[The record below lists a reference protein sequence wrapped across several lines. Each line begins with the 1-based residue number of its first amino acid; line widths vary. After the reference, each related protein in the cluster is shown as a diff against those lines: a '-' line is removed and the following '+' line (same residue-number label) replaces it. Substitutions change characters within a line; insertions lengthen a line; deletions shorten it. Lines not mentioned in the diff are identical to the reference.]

1 MYIYLI
7 YQITD
12 THVPPEDG
20 KAVRS
25 NFKTLM
31 GYVSNNPA
39 DLLVLTGDLPGE
51 DGNKEVYEWMKEQL
65 PENQLT
71 YVIPGNHDDDEN
83 LFEAFGEDICVN
95 REFFHTLSLDEI
107 DIVFTNSGSGVLPTD
122 QLDYLSS
129 DAIRQHS
136 VLFTH
141 YPTRKI
147 SDGFM
152 DLTYPLKN
160 QAQADKAITGSKIDH
175 VFCGHFHTEF
185 MSLGEY
191 DLHVTPSP
199 AFDIDLH
206 DAEIRL
212 SKSRVPIRKIEIDGT
227 KVTTEVVYL

>member
-1 MYIYLI
+1 MTII

-12 THVPPEDG
+12 THVPPEEG
-20 KAVRS
+20 KPVRA
-25 NFKTLM
+25 NFVALM
-31 GYVSNNPA
+31 DFVARNPA

-83 LFEAFGEDICVN
+83 LFDAFGEDICVN
-95 REFFHTLSLDEI
+95 REFFHTLPLDEI
-107 DIVFTNSGSGVLPTD
+107 DLVFTNSGSGILPPE

-129 DAIRQHS
+129 EVIRQHS

-152 DLTYPLKN
+152 DSTYPLKN
-160 QAQADKAITGSKIDH
+160 HDQADTAISRSKIDH
-175 VFCGHFHTEF
+175 VFCGHFHTEHA
-185 MSLGEY
+185 SEGNY
-191 DLHVTPSP
+191 NLHVTPSP
-199 AFDIDLH
+199 AFEIDLN
-206 DAEIRL
+206 DPEIKI
-212 SKSRVPIRKIEIDGT
+212 SKGRVPIRKIQIDGST
-227 KVTTEVVYL
+227 VSTEVIYL